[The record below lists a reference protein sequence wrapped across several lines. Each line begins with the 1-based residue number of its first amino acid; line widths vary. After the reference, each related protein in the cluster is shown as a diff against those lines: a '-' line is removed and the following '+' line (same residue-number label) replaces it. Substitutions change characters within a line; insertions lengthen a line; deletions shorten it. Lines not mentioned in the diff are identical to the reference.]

1 MVGTG
6 RSLSPILFFWGV
18 QLMEAYMLHMIL
30 YILILWWF
38 KLLSALVIFSILLV
52 WLADWLVW
60 TFGEEDVD
68 VNHTRRMR

>member
-1 MVGTG
+1 
-6 RSLSPILFFWGV
+6 
-18 QLMEAYMLHMIL
+18 MLHMIL